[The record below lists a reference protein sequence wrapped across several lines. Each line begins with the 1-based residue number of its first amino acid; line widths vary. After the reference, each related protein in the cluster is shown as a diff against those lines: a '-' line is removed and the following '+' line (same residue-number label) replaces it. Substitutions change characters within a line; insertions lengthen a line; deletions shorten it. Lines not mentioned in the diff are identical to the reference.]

1 MKKFL
6 SVLLVVLISISLG
19 ACGGSPDTGDQ
30 GISTGSSTQSEPA
43 GVSASKTGKKVS
55 IEEKVIFEQNDFK
68 VTATSLDPTGSIFG
82 PTLDVLIENNSSKS
96 VTVQARNSAVNGVM
110 IDTMFSCDVAPGKKA
125 NDEITFSS
133 SELKRAGIETIKEI
147 QFQLHF
153 FDADSWNTI
162 VDSDPIVITTNAD
175 PSFVQGYDDDGVLLL
190 DKQGFKIVAQG
201 LDMSGSI
208 FGAGLLVYIEN
219 NSDNDVTIQARDT
232 SVNGFMVETIFSCD
246 ILAGKKAF
254 DAIIFVK
261 SDLEKNN
268 IEEISE
274 IELRF
279 HIFDAK
285 SWNTILDSES
295 VTVTFE

>member
-6 SVLLVVLISISLG
+6 SVLLVVLISISLA
-19 ACGGSPDTGDQ
+19 ACGGSSDTGDE
-30 GISTGSSTQSEPA
+30 GTPTGSGTQSEPA
-43 GVSASKTGKKVS
+43 GASASKTGKKVS
-55 IEEKVIFEQNDFK
+55 IEEKVIFDQNDFK

-82 PTLDVLIENNSSKS
+82 ATLDVLIENNSSKR
-96 VTVQARNSAVNGVM
+96 VTVQARNSAINGVM
-110 IDTMFSCDVAPGKKA
+110 VDTIFSCNVAPGKKA

-133 SELKRAGIETIKEI
+133 TDLKRAGIETIKEI
-147 QFQLHF
+147 QFQLHI
-153 FDADSWNTI
+153 FDADSWETI
-162 VDSDPIVITTNAD
+162 IDSDPIVITTNAD
-175 PSFVQGYDDDGVLLL
+175 PSFVQEYDDDGVLLL

-208 FGAGLLVYIEN
+208 FGAELLVYVEN
-219 NSDNDVTIQARDT
+219 NSDNDVTIQVRDA

-246 ILAGKKAF
+246 VLAGKKAF
-254 DAIIFVK
+254 DSITFAK

-268 IEEISE
+268 IKEISE

-279 HIFDAK
+279 HIFDAD
-285 SWNTILDSES
+285 SWDTIFDSEP

>member
-6 SVLLVVLISISLG
+6 SVLLVVLISTSLA

-30 GISTGSSTQSEPA
+30 GTPTGSSTQSEPA
-43 GVSASKTGKKVS
+43 GASASKTGKKVS

-96 VTVQARNSAVNGVM
+96 VMVQARNSAVNGVM

-147 QFQLHF
+147 QFQLQF

-175 PSFVQGYDDDGVLLL
+175 PSFVQEYDDDGVLLL

-208 FGAGLLVYIEN
+208 FGAELLVYIEN
-219 NSDNDVTIQARDT
+219 NSDNDVTIQARDA

-254 DAIIFVK
+254 DSIIFAK

-268 IEEISE
+268 IKEISE

-285 SWNTILDSES
+285 SWDTILDSES

>member
-6 SVLLVVLISISLG
+6 SVLLVVLISISLA
-19 ACGGSPDTGDQ
+19 ACGGSRDTGDQ
-30 GISTGSSTQSEPA
+30 GTPTGSSTQSEPA
-43 GVSASKTGKKVS
+43 GASASKTGKKVS
-55 IEEKVIFEQNDFK
+55 IEEKVIFDQNDFK

-82 PTLDVLIENNSSKS
+82 PTLDVLVENNSSKS

-125 NDEITFSS
+125 NDGITFSS

-175 PSFVQGYDDDGVLLL
+175 PSFVQEYDDDGVLLL
-190 DKQGFKIVAQG
+190 DKQGFKIVAQA

-219 NSDNDVTIQARDT
+219 NSEKDVTIQARDT

-254 DAIIFVK
+254 DSIIFAK

-268 IEEISE
+268 IKEISE